1 MTTYRR
7 VAPGMLLVFLFVNC
21 LIVPAAHATQMPMIS
36 TGQVLAEQS
45 RAHDHAVIV
54 GALTRED
61 AAAALSRFGVSADQ
75 IEGRLDRLTDAD
87 LAKLAQQADELP
99 AGDGAVGALVFIF
112 LVLLVLELL
121 GAINIFPGI
130 RSAN

>member
-1 MTTYRR
+1 MKNDRR
-7 VAPGMLLVFLFVNC
+7 DFIKTAGLAGLSGFMLPV
-21 LIVPAAHATQMPMIS
+21 
-36 TGQVLAEQS
+36 
-45 RAHDHAVIV
+45 
-54 GALTRED
+54 
-61 AAAALSRFGVSADQ
+61 
-75 IEGRLDRLTDAD
+75 
-87 LAKLAQQADELP
+87 LAQQADELP